1 VDANFLHLR
10 SVNDVADHFFYSR
23 EYISRSFQKY
33 FNTPLY
39 DYILNR
45 KMMHCCTLLQ
55 QGELVESAARKAGF
69 HNLSSFVKVFRKRYG
84 CNPSEYKAYQHPL

>member
-1 VDANFLHLR
+1 
-10 SVNDVADHFFYSR
+10 
-23 EYISRSFQKY
+23 
-33 FNTPLY
+33 
-39 DYILNR
+39 
-45 KMMHCCTLLQ
+45 LQ